1 MGKTPKRRTERS
13 VSSLCRAQTHYNT
26 QIVKTEANNSP
37 IMNLAAGA
45 DRTAGLASWLQSL
58 YPAGERRPILVGG
71 AAVELYTG
79 GAYTTGDLDF
89 VGSVPPLVAKSLSS
103 AGFTRLGRHWIH
115 EPSKVFLEFPG
126 TDLEP
131 SPDPV
136 ELDFGGRRVSIIPI
150 EGLLADRLAA
160 WKFWHSG
167 VDAVN
172 ALLLLRSDWFPS
184 DLKTARRLCRRLE
197 VDDELERLVRWH
209 ERLAGQFPSERE
221 IEDWLDAAREAG
233 LS

>member
-1 MGKTPKRRTERS
+1 MYNIYIVRNTTGITPLLKLPS
-13 VSSLCRAQTHYNT
+13 
-26 QIVKTEANNSP
+26 
-37 IMNLAAGA
+37 GA

-58 YPAGERRPILVGG
+58 YPPGERRPILVGG

-89 VGSVPPLVAKSLSS
+89 VGSVPPAVAKSLSA
-103 AGFTRLGRHWIH
+103 AGFTRVGRHWVH
-115 EPSKVFLEFPG
+115 EPAKVFLEFPG

-160 WKFWHSG
+160 WKFWRSE

-172 ALLLLRSDWFPS
+172 ALLLLRSASFPA
-184 DLKTARRLCRRLE
+184 DLTLARHLCCRLE
-197 VDDELERLVRWH
+197 VDDELERLVAWN
-209 ERLAGQFPSERE
+209 ERLAGKVPSELE
-221 IEDWLDAAREAG
+221 IQEWLEAARG
-233 LS
+233 PGRR